1 MKAAPL
7 PALEIPDGVRS
18 AVAAILDRKGLDL
31 EVLYVG
37 EVCDFTDF
45 FLIAGGAS
53 DRQVHAIA
61 DAVQERLAASG
72 VRPLHVEGEQQSK
85 WVLLDYG
92 DFLVHVFDAERRG
105 YYRLERLWSD
115 APRVV
120 LPGMGEGSAG
130 DGAAGDDRSADR
142 R

>member
-7 PALEIPDGVRS
+7 PAIEVPDGVRS

-45 FLIAGGAS
+45 FLIAGGSS
-53 DRQVHAIA
+53 DRQVQAIA
-61 DAVQERLAASG
+61 DAVQERLAAAG
-72 VRPLHVEGEQQSK
+72 VRPLHVEGERQAK

-92 DFLVHVFDAERRG
+92 DFLVHVFDADRRSF
-105 YYRLERLWSD
+105 YRLERLWSD
-115 APRVV
+115 APRIV
-120 LPGMGEGSAG
+120 LPGMAEGGAGENGG
-130 DGAAGDDRSADR
+130 LADPR
-142 R
+142 

>member
-7 PALEIPDGVRS
+7 PAIEIPDGVHS

-37 EVCDFTDF
+37 DVCDFTDF
-45 FLIAGGAS
+45 FLIASGGS

-61 DAVQERLAASG
+61 DAVRERLAGAG
-72 VRPLHVEGEQQSK
+72 QRPLHVEGEQQSK

-105 YYRLERLWSD
+105 FYRLERLWSD
-115 APRVV
+115 APRLV
-120 LPGMGEGSAG
+120 LPGMGDDGGAG
-130 DGAAGDDRSADR
+130 AGPADAR
-142 R
+142 

>member
-7 PALEIPDGVRS
+7 PAIEVPDGVRS

-45 FLIAGGAS
+45 FLIAGGSS
-53 DRQVHAIA
+53 DRQVQAIA
-61 DAVQERLAASG
+61 DAVQERLAAAG
-72 VRPLHVEGEQQSK
+72 VRPLHVEGERQAK

-92 DFLVHVFDAERRG
+92 DFLVHVFDADRRSF
-105 YYRLERLWSD
+105 YRLERLWSD
-115 APRVV
+115 APRIV
-120 LPGMGEGSAG
+120 LPGMGEGGAG
-130 DGAAGDDRSADR
+130 ENGGPADAR
-142 R
+142 